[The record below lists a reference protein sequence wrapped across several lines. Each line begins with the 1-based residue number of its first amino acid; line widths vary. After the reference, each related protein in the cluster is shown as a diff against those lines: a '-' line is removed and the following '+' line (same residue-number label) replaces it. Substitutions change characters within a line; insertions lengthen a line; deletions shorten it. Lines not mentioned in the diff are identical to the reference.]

1 MSIIGASAIEHVLSP
16 EDRFSEVLFG
26 IIMTLSI
33 AGTMSVV
40 TEGNQEVKTMLLS
53 ILGCNVAWG
62 GIDGIFYLFGTIS
75 DRGREHALCNLVRN
89 TPDPEVARAALEE
102 VLLSSLADA
111 LQPEEVV
118 AIQRRLA
125 KLPESAGGKVLTMED
140 VLGAVAVFVLV
151 VLSCV
156 PLIIPFLFMSDPLSA
171 LRVSNA
177 IAIVMLSFGG
187 YRYAR
192 FAGLSKITTG
202 LVMVVLGVAMVG
214 ITIALGG

>member
-1 MSIIGASAIEHVLSP
+1 M
-16 EDRFSEVLFG
+16 
-26 IIMTLSI
+26 
-33 AGTMSVV
+33 
-40 TEGNQEVKTMLLS
+40 
-53 ILGCNVAWG
+53 
-62 GIDGIFYLFGTIS
+62 
-75 DRGREHALCNLVRN
+75 
-89 TPDPEVARAALEE
+89 ARAALEE
-102 VLLSSLADA
+102 VLPSSLADA